1 MSRELNFLSR
11 SKSKVDLSHMIA
23 NRTCHFPGSVGGR
36 RDLTVLL
43 TFRRVHCPKDL
54 PAVPTEMRDCY
65 YANITSGKD
74 KQKLLKDLELD
85 NDLLRVVTVVVTT
98 VTSFTVVPNS
108 PRSDSAF

>member
-11 SKSKVDLSHMIA
+11 SRSLSHIIA
-23 NRTCHFPGSVGGR
+23 NRTCHPLGSVGGR
-36 RDLTVLL
+36 RHLTVLL
-43 TFRRVHCPKDL
+43 TFLQGLCSKDL

-85 NDLLRVVTVVVTT
+85 I
-98 VTSFTVVPNS
+98 SCEW
-108 PRSDSAF
+108 